1 MKNIYYNLNK
11 KIKMFNKLQVH
22 IYYIPNLDY
31 PYNRIKLGSNIELK
45 VQNIRVCKNII
56 IEKKIVELDL
66 TQ

>member
-1 MKNIYYNLNK
+1 
-11 KIKMFNKLQVH
+11 MFNKLQVH